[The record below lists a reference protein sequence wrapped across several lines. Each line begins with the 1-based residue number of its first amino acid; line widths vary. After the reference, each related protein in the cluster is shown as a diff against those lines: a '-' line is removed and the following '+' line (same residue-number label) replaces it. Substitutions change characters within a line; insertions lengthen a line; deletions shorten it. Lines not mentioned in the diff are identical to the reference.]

1 MEKLSKSLQYAKKK
15 QTAVDMVSEVEQ
27 DKFFHFTFYDEK
39 PEPEQDPHVEN
50 VEDLDDDLVPLIPK
64 SAIKTPDTFSTSWA
78 EKADEESSAGLYV
91 LPGKE
96 AHAESLV
103 NAEIAKKERE
113 HDGIFTGSEPVISR

>member
-39 PEPEQDPHVEN
+39 PEPEPDPQVEN
-50 VEDLDDDLVPLIPK
+50 VDDLDDDLVPLIPK
-64 SAIKTPDTFSTSWA
+64 SAIKTPDIVSSSWA
-78 EKADEESSAGLYV
+78 EKADEEISAGLYV
-91 LPGKE
+91 IPGIE
-96 AHAESLV
+96 APAESLV